1 MEFPLPDEEKDTDGD
16 FKNVKVRKR
25 KESPPP
31 FQEYLPLRPQASKR
45 Y

>member
-1 MEFPLPDEEKDTDGD
+1 MEFPLPDAEIDADGD

-31 FQEYLPLRPQASKR
+31 FQEYLPLRPQASKG